1 MKLNINQPARRKN
14 ANLRCLWVHN
24 FDPSIPVGGVFM
36 HTLADAM
43 QACGVNVD
51 LLYTGKLSSPLE
63 IWRARAL
70 LREIEGGFDIVHAQY
85 GSMCSLV
92 ASAAS
97 IRKLISLRGSD
108 WYDMPVG
115 PWRQRLHGVL
125 ANLLTRLGLP
135 YYDRVVV
142 MSHSMRDEI
151 DKRNTSP
158 GSRAQRIDV
167 VPDGLDL
174 ELFQPLDRQTCRQA
188 LGQGSDSRPWVLLTT
203 LFEDNPIKR
212 VPLAR
217 QAVELA
223 RQQLPDLVL
232 KVASNVAHRDMP
244 LWVNACNATLMT
256 SIHEGWPNAIKES
269 LACNVPFVSTD
280 VSDLGLISALEP
292 SCKTVAADPQ
302 ALADALIG
310 TLQNPTGNNLR
321 IHVKDMEVRVIAR
334 RLRHIYYEMMDT
346 PCAD

>member
-1 MKLNINQPARRKN
+1 MKLNVDRPARRKS
-14 ANLRCLWVHN
+14 ADLRCLWVHN
-24 FDPSIPVGGVFM
+24 FDPAIPVGGVFM

-92 ASAAS
+92 ASAAT

-108 WYDMPVG
+108 WYDIPSG
-115 PWRQRLHGVL
+115 PWDQRLHGAL
-125 ANLLTRLGLP
+125 ANALTRRGLP
-135 YYDRVVV
+135 YYDRTVV
-142 MSHSMRDEI
+142 MSYSMRTDIE
-151 DKRNTSP
+151 KRKQ
-158 GSRAQRIDV
+158 GAVQKIDV

-174 ELFQPLDRQTCRQA
+174 ELFLPMDRQHCRQA
-188 LGQGSDSRPWVLLTT
+188 LGHGDDKRPWVLLTT

-217 QAVELA
+217 EAVERA

-232 KVASNVAHRDMP
+232 KVASDVPHRDMP
-244 LWVNACNATLMT
+244 LWVNACNVILMT
-256 SIHEGWPNAIKES
+256 SVHEGWPNAIKES

-292 SCKTVAADPQ
+292 SCKTVVAHPQ
-302 ALADALIG
+302 ALADALVH
-310 TLQNPTGNNLR
+310 TLQNPTLNNLR
-321 IHVKDMEVRVIAR
+321 SYVKDMEVNVVAR

-346 PCAD
+346 PCAV